1 MEEKN
6 NLHIEELKETMR
18 IVFSKIPKQQWRFF
32 HKKSL
37 ENFVYY
43 LPKIKGRTEKEEII
57 QAINNYLS
65 VIDTDFQEQI
75 DMSLGKE
82 LFETY
87 LYPVARNYE
96 WRQGFIPISSIRG
109 LIFLVPLILFFLWLI
124 YLVNEYAFYILGG
137 TLLLYIFR
145 MIVKIKQRKAY
156 GLGY

>member
-6 NLHIEELKETMR
+6 NLHIEELKETVK
-18 IVFSKIPKQQWRFF
+18 IVFSKIPIQQWRFF
-32 HKKSL
+32 HIKSL

-43 LPKIKGRTEKEEII
+43 LPKIKSRTEKEEII

-65 VIDTDFQEQI
+65 VIDNGFEEQI

-82 LFETY
+82 LFEMY
-87 LYPVARNYE
+87 LYPVARKYE
-96 WRQGFIPISSIRG
+96 WRQGFIPISPIRG

-124 YLVNEYAFYILGG
+124 YLANEYAFYILGG
-137 TLLLYIFR
+137 MLLLYILR
-145 MIVKIKQRKAY
+145 MIIKIKQRKAY